1 MDDDVNVNGLLE
13 CNEIL
18 VVDIEMPAGWNFI
31 KFQFISFSS
40 TQANSPS
47 AKHVRKDSRHY
58 YE

>member
-1 MDDDVNVNGLLE
+1 MDDDDVDVNGLLE

-40 TQANSPS
+40 KPFSVS
-47 AKHVRKDSRHY
+47 KK
-58 YE
+58 